1 MPRALITGITG
12 QDGSYL
18 TELLLAKG
26 YEVHGVVR
34 PMQSLERSR
43 LGQLV
48 CDPLMV
54 GSRLVLHE
62 ARLEDAMTLQRIL
75 WKTAPD
81 EFYHLAG
88 MSHVGQSFDMPE
100 ATCETTGMGALRL
113 LEMVRNVPKPPRF
126 FHASSSEVFGWPETA
141 PQDERTPFRPVTP
154 YGCAKAFAT
163 QLVSIY
169 RETHKLFACNG
180 IMYNHE
186 SPRRGDNFVTQKIC
200 RAAAAIKQGRQRELH
215 LGSLT
220 ARRDWGDAREY
231 VRGMWLML
239 QQGTPS
245 DYVLATGELH
255 SVQEVVETAFGV
267 LGLDWRKHLVQDP
280 KFIRPAEPGELVGN
294 PAKAKRTL
302 QWQPAGTFKD
312 LITEMTQSALGAKDG
327 APLRH

>member
-18 TELLLAKG
+18 TELLLEKG

-43 LGQLV
+43 L
-48 CDPLMV
+48 
-54 GSRLVLHE
+54 SRLFGNANILGQRLIVHE
-62 ARLEDAMTLQRIL
+62 ASLEDAMTLQRIL

-88 MSHVGQSFDMPE
+88 MSHVGQSFDLPE

-113 LEMVRNVPKPPRF
+113 LEMARNVPKPPRF

-186 SPRRGDNFVTQKIC
+186 SPRRGENFVTQKIC
-200 RAAAAIKQGRQRELH
+200 RAAAAIKLGRQQELH

-239 QQGTPS
+239 QQEKPA
-245 DYVLATGELH
+245 DYVFATGELH
-255 SVQEVVETAFGV
+255 SVQEVVEIAFGV
-267 LGLDWRKHLVQDP
+267 VGLDWQKYLKQDP
-280 KFIRPAEPGELVGN
+280 RFIRPGEPGRLVGN
-294 PAKAKRTL
+294 PAKANREL
-302 QWQPAGTFKD
+302 NWQPTGTFQD
-312 LITEMTQSALGAKDG
+312 LITEMTRTALGEPGPAAK
-327 APLRH
+327 A